1 MIWYQNGL
9 VGFGEQLPPVLSIS
23 GAKSIVV
30 FTPSKQSYN
39 AQMHIMFLFKAKIF
53 LMFFRNNFQA
63 WCIGWVSDEQRTTDV
78 ITGYLKGESVMATAA
93 NKTNSTK
100 EVDLG
105 KEIEQLRSDIEGI
118 TELLSKR
125 GTEEVINLQDR
136 ARGAAQVAVEKAQEK
151 LTDINQDFGRAE
163 AQLMLEIRKKPL
175 AAIGVAAGVG
185 FLAALLVRK

>member
-1 MIWYQNGL
+1 
-9 VGFGEQLPPVLSIS
+9 
-23 GAKSIVV
+23 
-30 FTPSKQSYN
+30 
-39 AQMHIMFLFKAKIF
+39 
-53 LMFFRNNFQA
+53 
-63 WCIGWVSDEQRTTDV
+63 
-78 ITGYLKGESVMATAA
+78 MATAA

-136 ARGAAQVAVEKAQEK
+136 ARGAAQVAVDKAQEK
-151 LTDINQDFGRAE
+151 LTDINQDIGRAE